1 MAWHT
6 RSSPGQDPGDVKV
19 GLSELPRSM
28 VMAQLFDPS
37 KAGKAEVVKLDGLR
51 LLLAQLLVLE
61 RVPGHIL
68 PSFNHDVYRGP
79 LPWEGG
85 VQLPTNRGFVFRL
98 WTAVFCGGARSRDTG
113 ARALRPAPPPNGLS
127 ALCVLSAVLV
137 MGDKLTWVNCLGLV
151 VVISGVLLFNYHKY
165 SGSGGDL
172 PSGGYR
178 PTPIAIAAAR
188 ELDRGSDVEGLVV
201 GLGSSGDDPAAAMA
215 LSGAGISGPQRPGHP
230 GARGLLAAAESPGEG
245 PGLATLHH
253 PLTALAAEKLPPQA
267 SSPQLR

>member
-1 MAWHT
+1 MASAAPSLEAVLGYKAPEGAQQQTIHGVAYT
-6 RSSPGQDPGDVKV
+6 LFPRPG
-19 GLSELPRSM
+19 PRRR
-28 VMAQLFDPS
+28 Q
-37 KAGKAEVVKLDGLR
+37 
-51 LLLAQLLVLE
+51 
-61 RVPGHIL
+61 
-68 PSFNHDVYRGP
+68 
-79 LPWEGG
+79 
-85 VQLPTNRGFVFRL
+85 
-98 WTAVFCGGARSRDTG
+98 
-113 ARALRPAPPPNGLS
+113 
-127 ALCVLSAVLV
+127 VLSAVLV